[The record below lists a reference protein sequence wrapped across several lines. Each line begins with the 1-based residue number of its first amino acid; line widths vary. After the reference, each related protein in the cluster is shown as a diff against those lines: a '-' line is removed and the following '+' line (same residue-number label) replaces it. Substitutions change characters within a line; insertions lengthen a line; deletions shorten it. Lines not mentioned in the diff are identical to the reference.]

1 MATDGA
7 ATSPLRTH
15 AAQFVA
21 RNQPQN
27 TKFEQVQTLLARGRV
42 GLTQGW
48 EGAAAEV
55 SAAQQALVE
64 LRAGFARAQNVVPE

>member
-1 MATDGA
+1 MASSCLDRQDA
-7 ATSPLRTH
+7 VN
-15 AAQFVA
+15 AAQ
-21 RNQPQN
+21 RQN
-27 TKFEQVQTLLARGRV
+27 AKFEQAQTLLARGRV

-64 LRAGFARAQNVVPE
+64 LRAGFALAQNVVPK